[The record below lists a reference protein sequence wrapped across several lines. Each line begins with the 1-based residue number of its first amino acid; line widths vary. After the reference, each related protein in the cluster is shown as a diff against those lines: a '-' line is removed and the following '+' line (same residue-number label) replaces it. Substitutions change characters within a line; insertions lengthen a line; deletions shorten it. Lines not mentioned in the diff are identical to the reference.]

1 MDSTDMNNE
10 MNNNK
15 NNVVVA
21 DQSKTKNTATQL
33 ADTVVFASTAPT
45 TSLSA
50 FADAI
55 QKDPVMRKNISDI
68 DDQVD
73 ALRKF
78 EKGQLTYAEMRALC
92 G

>member
-1 MDSTDMNNE
+1 MDSTSQTSTE

-15 NNVVVA
+15 
-21 DQSKTKNTATQL
+21 KNDTATQL
-33 ADTVVFASTAPT
+33 AETLAFVSNVPANAT
-45 TSLSA
+45 LSQ

-55 QKDPVMRKNISDI
+55 QSDPVMRKNIPDM
-68 DDQVD
+68 DAQVD

-78 EKGQLTYAEMRALC
+78 EKGQLTYAEMRTLC